1 LRSQPSLYSS
11 RDVVEFGNASRA
23 SRVQHQQGTEMTKG
37 AAQDADTE
45 QTPQGLS
52 KAVTTECLAIGFRNL
67 RRQQDKVIGN
77 VDVRWYVPLNER
89 RIVLIDQDFVFSVR
103 SRRRIFERTMIVM
116 STAMHLQADVY
127 VDPDSSSV
135 SLEVCADWL
144 GTSIVERR
152 CETY

>member
-1 LRSQPSLYSS
+1 
-11 RDVVEFGNASRA
+11 
-23 SRVQHQQGTEMTKG
+23 MTQG
-37 AAQDADTE
+37 AAQVADTE
-45 QTPQGLS
+45 QTPRGLS
-52 KAVTTECLAIGFRNL
+52 KAVTTECLAIGFQNL

-77 VDVRWYVPLNER
+77 VDVRWHVPMNER
-89 RIVLIDQDFVFSVR
+89 RIVLIDQNFVFSVR

-152 CETY
+152 CETF